1 MVPVLLNTSL
11 LWEQSVVSYCL
22 DYYYY
27 YYYYYWVIPLCQGPL
42 LLQVMVPVR
51 ASSAR
56 LILSI
61 SNGKFILYIGKL
73 LPRLSSCLCVI
84 NTYRSLLFT
93 LLPLSFG
100 VHTHTIYWFTFLL
113 MSCPHKYLNYVTTT
127 ISARHAFDLFLLLL
141 TIQLSVAQPTPV
153 CVIESIL
160 YSSVST
166 V

>member
-1 MVPVLLNTSL
+1 MASKL
-11 LWEQSVVSYCL
+11 SYL
-22 DYYYY
+22 
-27 YYYYYWVIPLCQGPL
+27 V
-42 LLQVMVPVR
+42 
-51 ASSAR
+51 
-56 LILSI
+56 
-61 SNGKFILYIGKL
+61 FIDKL

-153 CVIESIL
+153 CVIESIPC
-160 YSSVST
+160 SSVST
-166 V
+166 MQACWVNLPSYFRYSVPTHQCIYFFSFFSTFSINFMISDI